1 MEKKH
6 PQRHSP
12 RVSFVVSASIAVVAA
27 SLILFLPSL
36 LSDGVLLLGNRVR
49 SASST
54 LSTLVR
60 PIHTLTNTH
69 AADRTP
75 TPTPTPIFATISA
88 TVPVATPP
96 VSLVGGTVGRVSIS
110 GASTTSAVA
119 MVAGFGGG
127 SVSSVLVDS
136 ISTRGMSAATGTENI
151 VVHGGGSGRDIDDET
166 CPLVD
171 TNNKTTQ

>member
-49 SASST
+49 SASSP
-54 LSTLVR
+54 LSTFVR
-60 PIHTLTNTH
+60 PIHTPTNTH
-69 AADRTP
+69 VADRA
-75 TPTPTPIFATISA
+75 PTPIFATISA

-96 VSLVGGTVGRVSIS
+96 MSLVDGTVGRVSIS
-110 GASTTSAVA
+110 GASTTPAVA

-136 ISTRGMSAATGTENI
+136 ISTRGMSAATSTENI
-151 VVHGGGSGRDIDDET
+151 VVHSGGSGRDIDDET

-171 TNNKTTQ
+171 INNKTTQ

>member
-12 RVSFVVSASIAVVAA
+12 RVSFVVPASIAVVAA

-54 LSTLVR
+54 LSTFVR
-60 PIHTLTNTH
+60 PIHTPTNTH
-69 AADRTP
+69 AAD
-75 TPTPTPIFATISA
+75 PTPTPIFATISA

-136 ISTRGMSAATGTENI
+136 ISTRGMSAATSTENI
-151 VVHGGGSGRDIDDET
+151 VVHSGGSGRDIDDET

-171 TNNKTTQ
+171 INNKTTR

>member
-27 SLILFLPSL
+27 GLILFLPSL

-54 LSTLVR
+54 LSTFVR
-60 PIHTLTNTH
+60 PIHTPTNTH
-69 AADRTP
+69 AADR

-96 VSLVGGTVGRVSIS
+96 VSLVDGTVGRVSIF
-110 GASTTSAVA
+110 GASTTPAVA
-119 MVAGFGGG
+119 VVAGFGGG

-171 TNNKTTQ
+171 INNKTTQ